1 MECVL
6 LLHDF
11 LDVSAEEGLVVARE
25 FEDLL
30 KSLIKFGLLNL
41 IDVVLVRLT
50 NRVVNKS
57 ELFLAQGTTET
68 IFELVLHLL
77 NEVSLIKSVA
87 LFPE

>member
-1 MECVL
+1 LECVL

-30 KSLIKFGLLNL
+30 KGLVKFGLLDL

-57 ELFLAQGTTET
+57 ELFLAQVTTET
-68 IFELVLHLL
+68 ILELVLHLL
-77 NEVSLIKSVA
+77 NEVPLIESVA

>member
-1 MECVL
+1 LECVL

-30 KSLIKFGLLNL
+30 KGLVKFGLLDL
-41 IDVVLVRLT
+41 IDVVLVCLS

-57 ELFLAQGTTET
+57 ELFLAQVTTET
-68 IFELVLHLL
+68 ILELVLHLL
-77 NEVSLIKSVA
+77 NEVPLIESVA
-87 LFPE
+87 LLSE